1 MEDTLLWVLGSVKVK
16 VEKAK
21 AGIIRTKTAA
31 EIFMNRG
38 LTNSLFAKTNDTRAE
53 PNINNGPNMK
63 NKLISL
69 MNMFEMFA
77 VS

>member
-21 AGIIRTKTAA
+21 AGIIKTKTAA
-31 EIFMNRG
+31 EILMNRG
-38 LTNSLFAKTNDTRAE
+38 LTNSLFAKTNDTSAE
-53 PNINNGPNMK
+53 PSINSGPNMK